1 MCTVSMDVAR
11 FHAFGREGMATV
23 YLGLGT
29 NLGDRFANLRAAV
42 AALGAVAEVE
52 ALSRVY
58 ETAPLYVTDQPAFLN
73 MAARA
78 RTRLDPASLLRRLK
92 AIEDELGRVAAVRYG
107 PRLIDLDILL
117 YDQIVLN
124 EAELT
129 IPHPRLPERRFALAP
144 LADIAA
150 KTLHPLAGTTIGRM
164 LDTLPGDDDVVV
176 AAHDL
181 HS

>member
-1 MCTVSMDVAR
+1 
-11 FHAFGREGMATV
+11 MATV
-23 YLGLGT
+23 FLGLGT

-42 AALGAVAEVE
+42 DALGAVAEVE

-78 RTRLDPASLLRRLK
+78 RTGLDPAGLLRRLK
-92 AIEDELGRVAAVRYG
+92 DIENGLGRVASVRYG

-117 YDQIVLN
+117 YGDAVV
-124 EAELT
+124 EAADLV

-144 LADIAA
+144 LADVGAEA
-150 KTLHPLAGTTIGRM
+150 RHPLAGRTVADM
-164 LDTLPGDDDVVV
+164 LSALPADDDVRVV
-176 AAHDL
+176 ADAL
-181 HS
+181 A